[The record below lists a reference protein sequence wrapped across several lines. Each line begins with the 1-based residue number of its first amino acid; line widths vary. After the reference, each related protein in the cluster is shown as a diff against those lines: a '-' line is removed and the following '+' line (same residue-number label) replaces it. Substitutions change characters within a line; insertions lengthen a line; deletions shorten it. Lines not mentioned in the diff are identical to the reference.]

1 MAEQE
6 KLTGQD
12 LRKEAVNLFRAKA
25 GEGTVF
31 GNWQVSDDAKM
42 IAGAVLVL
50 AERVEDLRALLES
63 RS

>member
-6 KLTGQD
+6 KLTGHD

-25 GEGTVF
+25 GEETVF